1 MANDFIT
8 QQSLDDFHKA
18 KNRARMHSLFDKL
31 TWKNPDL
38 MSLYEVTSII
48 KPKKETYLGM
58 KTIEIDRIIG
68 SEGRYRDFSA
78 AFLPKREML
87 RARWTSVDQARL
99 SDVVLPPISVFE
111 LGGYYFVRDGNH
123 RVSVAR
129 SMGVEYI
136 DAEVVELDSEIPL
149 EPGMTTRQLKQRVVQ
164 YERNAFIE
172 QYKPSYLP
180 MGEISFT
187 TPGSYPEM
195 VNHILVHKYYINQNV
210 KGEISFEDAARSWYA
225 NVYEP
230 IVRQIREDNL
240 MFYFPGNAEGDLYM
254 WLVRRWDEMKK
265 TKADTSIKEA
275 ADKLKKESSASVLR
289 RWIDLVRDRFR
300 RR

>member
-1 MANDFIT
+1 M
-8 QQSLDDFHKA
+8 
-18 KNRARMHSLFDKL
+18 
-31 TWKNPDL
+31 
-38 MSLYEVTSII
+38 
-48 KPKKETYLGM
+48 
-58 KTIEIDRIIG
+58 
-68 SEGRYRDFSA
+68 
-78 AFLPKREML
+78 
-87 RARWTSVDQARL
+87 
-99 SDVVLPPISVFE
+99 
-111 LGGYYFVRDGNH
+111 
-123 RVSVAR
+123 
-129 SMGVEYI
+129 
-136 DAEVVELDSEIPL
+136 
-149 EPGMTTRQLKQRVVQ
+149 
-164 YERNAFIE
+164 
-172 QYKPSYLP
+172 
-180 MGEISFT
+180 
-187 TPGSYPEM
+187 
-195 VNHILVHKYYINQNV
+195 

>member
-195 VNHILVHKYYINQNV
+195 VNHIL
-210 KGEISFEDAARSWYA
+210 
-225 NVYEP
+225 
-230 IVRQIREDNL
+230 QIREDNL